1 MDETNWENWSDAV
14 SASFNDIVDRLIN
27 FIPSLVGAVI
37 LLIIG
42 WLVGMLLEQVVD
54 RVLRAISAQKLFERA
69 RIESLVQKTGSSRD
83 TTGLLAG
90 LIKWITYIV
99 FFMAA
104 AQVLQLEAI
113 SDFLSQILA
122 YMPNVIAA
130 VGIILIGGVLAQ
142 FLAEVVRGAVSAA
155 SLGYAGFLASMT
167 RWALWVFAVLAGLAQ
182 LGVATGIINTV
193 ITGLVAALAI
203 AVGLAFGLGG
213 QKNAAEFL
221 DKVKK
226 DLQ

>member
-1 MDETNWENWSDAV
+1 MEETNWENWSDAV
-14 SASFNDIVDRLIN
+14 SASFSDIIDRLIN

-69 RIESLVQKTGSSRD
+69 RIENLVQKTGSNRD
-83 TTGLLAG
+83 TTGLIAG

-130 VGIILIGGVLAQ
+130 VGIALIGGVLAQ

-155 SLGYAGFLASMT
+155 SLGYAGFLSSVT
-167 RWALWVFAVLAGLAQ
+167 RWAIWVFAVLAALSQ

>member
-1 MDETNWENWSDAV
+1 MDGTNWENWSDAISV
-14 SASFNDIVDRLIN
+14 SFSDILDRLGN
-27 FIPSLVGAVI
+27 FIPTLVGAVV

-42 WLVGMLLEQVVD
+42 WLVGVLLEQVVD
-54 RVLRAISAQKLFERA
+54 RLLRAISAQKLFDGS
-69 RIESLVQKTGSSRD
+69 RIESLVQKTGSARD
-83 TTGLLAG
+83 TSGLLAG
-90 LIKWITYIV
+90 LIKWITYVV

-104 AQVLQLEAI
+104 AQVLHLDSI
-113 SDFLSQILA
+113 SDFLSQILS

-130 VGIILIGGVLAQ
+130 VSIILIGGILAQ
-142 FLAEVVRGAVSAA
+142 FLSEVVRGAVSAA

-167 RWALWVFAVLAGLAQ
+167 RWALWIFAILAGLAQ

-203 AVGLAFGLGG
+203 SVGLAFGLGG